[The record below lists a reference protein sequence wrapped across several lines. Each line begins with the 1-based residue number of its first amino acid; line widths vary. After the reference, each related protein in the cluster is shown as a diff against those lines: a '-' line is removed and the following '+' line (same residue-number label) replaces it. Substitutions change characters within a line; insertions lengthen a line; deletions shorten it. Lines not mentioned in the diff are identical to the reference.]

1 RNGAFGGMSHEVI
14 VFIESFIFTALV
26 WGILNWIPIVP
37 LDGGHMVQS
46 IATAV
51 SEEHGPL
58 ISQVITWTTVAIV
71 VPLAL
76 MNGYQFAA
84 IIVVLFAFSGLREY
98 RGAVARRSATKQPP
112 SGPEPAPPAAPA
124 PPAPPIPK
132 KPPPEFPI

>member
-1 RNGAFGGMSHEVI
+1 
-14 VFIESFIFTALV
+14 
-26 WGILNWIPIVP
+26 
-37 LDGGHMVQS
+37 MVQS

-51 SEEHGPL
+51 SEKHGPL
-58 ISQVITWTTVAIV
+58 ISQVITWITVAIV

-98 RGAVARRSATKQPP
+98 RAAAARRSKREHQP

-124 PPAPPIPK
+124 PSAPPAPK